1 MQTFSPT
8 KVVSFVTVTEPLLSK
23 EPLGGASP
31 SIQAGELHSPFINM
45 LNLFSLSY
53 IYIYIYIYFFL
64 ESPFSLPFLGQTS
77 VQYALEATSSL
88 ESKGSEGACC
98 SPLLCFLSFPY
109 FFASP

>member
-8 KVVSFVTVTEPLLSK
+8 KAVSFVTVTEPLLSK
-23 EPLGGASP
+23 EPLRGASP

-53 IYIYIYIYFFL
+53 IYIYL